1 MINAN
6 AKIPALQAQ
15 MQWIA
20 GQPQLSKESTA
31 RMMYDFN
38 NSNNTLVTETGFL
51 PGVDEVNSA
60 KQEATIC
67 DPETGNFVLFFD
79 GNYIYD
85 GLTNKVNPDNKL
97 DTLFGSSL
105 TSLIV
110 PSSEYA
116 VPTYYVFY
124 VDDKTKHINYG
135 IVNFPAG
142 LQSAAN
148 WVGINSLD
156 IENGKGTPL
165 GLACRNEK
173 ECWVLALSNV
183 DTLVAYKCDETGVN
197 TTAPVHIMLQPFTS
211 LIGQVDCSNSSIV
224 TFGDNIAITVN
235 NNIMVGKFDFTSGFA
250 IPTSTQALVSKSTTT
265 LAPDFNA
272 SGTRLYYL
280 EKWDLKNRNQVWI
293 YELSSGASYSADA
306 SYKYNNQY
314 KTLKL
319 APNGIVYGIDEFTT
333 VTRTDPILSIE
344 EIPETG
350 TVTVTEPVIQ
360 NLNSSH
366 TFGNIQY
373 QINTF

>member
-6 AKIPALQAQ
+6 AKIPSLQAQ

-20 GQPQLSKESTA
+20 GQPQLAQEPTA

-38 NSNNTLVTETGFL
+38 NTNNTLVTETGFL
-51 PGVDEVNSA
+51 PGVEEANSA

-85 GLTNKVNPDNKL
+85 GFANKVNPNNKL
-97 DTLFGSSL
+97 DTLRGSSL

-110 PSSEYA
+110 PSSEYII
-116 VPTYYVFY
+116 PTYYVFY
-124 VDDKTKHINYG
+124 VDDETNHINYG

-142 LQSAAN
+142 VQSAAN

-156 IENGKGTPL
+156 IENGNATPL

-211 LIGQVDCSNSSIV
+211 LTGQVDCSNSSIV

-280 EKWDLKNRNQVWI
+280 KKWDRKYQNQVWI
-293 YELSSGASYSADA
+293 YELNSGASYSADS
-306 SYKYNNQY
+306 SYEYYNQY

-319 APNGIVYGIDEFTT
+319 APNGIVYGIDEYTT
-333 VTRTDPILSIE
+333 LARGDLILSIE

-350 TVTVTEPVIQ
+350 NVTISEPVIQ
-360 NLNSSH
+360 DFNSSR